1 MTRVAARPATRVAA
15 VVAAAAALV
24 GAACSG
30 DLATIDTSATTDV
43 AATTDVVA
51 TTTSAASATL
61 NSAPDQVIAGPQGAD
76 AQFVVECGFS
86 HAAPDDPIV
95 YPNEP
100 GASHL
105 HVFFGNTL
113 TDAFSTVDVLATGE
127 TTCNQPADL
136 ASYWAPALLR
146 DGVVQTPVKSV
157 AYYRAGIDVPVTE
170 VEPYP
175 YGLRMIAGE
184 ALADSPQPLAV
195 ASWSCGAGIL
205 REATPPACPAG
216 RNARL
221 VVTFPDC
228 WNGRDLDS
236 ADHRSHVTYSHLGAC
251 PASHPVSIP
260 QLQFSVEYPVTGPT
274 DGLSLSSGGLF
285 SGHADFYNAW
295 EPERL
300 AREVSTCLHR
310 GAVCGVA
317 SGRTDG

>member
-1 MTRVAARPATRVAA
+1 MIRPGATRATARVATA
-15 VVAAAAALV
+15 VLALAALSLV
-24 GAACSG
+24 SCSD
-30 DLATIDTSATTDV
+30 DLTRPVATATT
-43 AATTDVVA
+43 VVVGPTVTA
-51 TTTSAASATL
+51 NT
-61 NSAPDQVIAGPQGAD
+61 APDRVIAGPQGAD

-95 YPNEP
+95 YPNDP

-113 TDAFSTVDVLATGE
+113 TDAFTTIDVLATGD

-170 VEPYP
+170 VQPYP
-175 YGLRMIAGE
+175 YGLRMIAGD

-195 ASWSCGAGIL
+195 SAWSCGAGSL
-205 REATPPACPAG
+205 RESAPPVCPDG

-221 VVTFPDC
+221 IVTFPDC

-236 ADHRSHVTYSHLGAC
+236 ADHRAHVTYSHLGAC
-251 PASHPVSIP
+251 PASHPVAIP
-260 QLQFSVEYPVTGPT
+260 QLQFSVEYPVTGST
-274 DGLSLSSGGLF
+274 DGLELSSGGLF

-295 EPERL
+295 EPDRL
-300 AREVSTCLHR
+300 AREVTTCLHR